1 MHRKYSMVIKNV
13 LDKAISWISLKRTI
27 LPSDNKMMKHKIPLE
42 LFLWWNLFYLTDQ
55 MLDTLN
61 KPVKKKNEKIN
72 WNFLNL

>member
-13 LDKAISWISLKRTI
+13 LDKAISWISLKRNV
-27 LPSDNKMMKHKIPLE
+27 LPSDYKMMKHKIPLE

-61 KPVKKKNEKIN
+61 KPLKEKQKWKN
-72 WNFLNL
+72 